1 MPNDW
6 FNQFGVIIKESIT
19 EMPESLAIV
28 KTLQSQGYQT
38 AMLSDVT
45 QYQAEIIRKMGY
57 YDLFTPVLLSCEIG
71 VKKPNPEA
79 FQTLLQKLKLPAS
92 SVLFIDDR
100 IENVEAARKQGIDS
114 IQFISPEQLKEEL
127 EKRGFDLS

>member
-1 MPNDW
+1 MLLNTKQKSYEKW
-6 FNQFGVIIKESIT
+6 VIMIY
-19 EMPESLAIV
+19 L
-28 KTLQSQGYQT
+28 LQSFFHVK
-38 AMLSDVT
+38 LES
-45 QYQAEIIRKMGY
+45 
-57 YDLFTPVLLSCEIG
+57 
-71 VKKPNPEA
+71 KKPNPEA

>member
-1 MPNDW
+1 M
-6 FNQFGVIIKESIT
+6 
-19 EMPESLAIV
+19 V
-28 KTLQSQGYQT
+28 KILQRRGYRT

-57 YDLFTPVLLSCEIG
+57 YDLFSPLLLSYEIG

-79 FQTLLQKLKLPAS
+79 FRILLKTLNLPAS

-100 IENVEAARKQGIDS
+100 TENVEAAKKEGIDS
-114 IQFISPEQLKEEL
+114 IQFTSPLQLQKDL
-127 EKRGFDLS
+127 EKRLDRKSSLKKG

>member
-1 MPNDW
+1 MKRLFRARSLVQYIYLDLW
-6 FNQFGVIIKESIT
+6 VT
-19 EMPESLAIV
+19 TRPESLAIV

-92 SVLFIDDR
+92 SVLFISSGA
-100 IENVEAARKQGIDS
+100 NPVYRKTS
-114 IQFISPEQLKEEL
+114 FLS
-127 EKRGFDLS
+127 DLWKSSRA